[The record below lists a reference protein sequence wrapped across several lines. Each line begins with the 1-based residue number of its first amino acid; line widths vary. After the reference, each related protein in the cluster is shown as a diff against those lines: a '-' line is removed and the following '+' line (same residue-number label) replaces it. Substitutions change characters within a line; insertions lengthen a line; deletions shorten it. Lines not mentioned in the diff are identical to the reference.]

1 MMEVM
6 DSEKKIKILM
16 LEDNE
21 NDVVLIERVLRK
33 DNLNFDSERVDTRD
47 EFDEAIRRFKPD
59 VVLSDH
65 GLPQFNSREAL
76 KICLRERMFMPFILV
91 TGTMSDEFAISILRD
106 GADDYILKSNLSRL
120 PSAIRRAMKERK
132 LERLKRE
139 ARHALR
145 SQNRELLKVNK
156 ELDNFVYS
164 VSHNLKGPLA
174 SVMGLLNV
182 ARNMDKQQQFGEVH
196 NMMSESIAK
205 LDDTLKE
212 ILEYSKNSRNEVQ
225 VGEIDWLIII
235 QSALNKLEYL
245 DKEDLIQK
253 RIHVD
258 TKEPFYSDGNRL
270 SIVFTNLL
278 SNAILYS
285 NKNREAVVDIDVTSN
300 EESAV
305 IMITDNGIGISKAV
319 LPKICDMF
327 YRGTEESQ
335 GAGLGLYITK
345 EVVAKLN
352 GTIDIQAEFGIGTT
366 VTIKIPKTNINS
378 YELTPS
384 LSGTMK

>member
-1 MMEVM
+1 M
-6 DSEKKIKILM
+6 DSKKKLKILM

-21 NDVVLIERVLRK
+21 NDVLLIERVLRK
-33 DNLNFDSERVDTRD
+33 DNLIFESERVDTRD
-47 EFDEAIRRFKPD
+47 EFNEAIRRFKPD

-76 KICLRERMFMPFILV
+76 RICVKERAFMPFILV
-91 TGTMSDEFAISILRD
+91 TGTMSDEFAISSLRD

-120 PSAIRRAMKERK
+120 PSAIRRAMKERR

-145 SQNRELLKVNK
+145 NQNKELLKVNK

-174 SVMGLLNV
+174 SMMGLLNI
-182 ARNMDKQQQFGEVH
+182 AKSMDQGQQFVSVH
-196 NMMSESIAK
+196 DMMRASVGK

-212 ILEYSKNSRNEVQ
+212 IIEYSKNSRNEVQ

-235 QSALNKLEYL
+235 QSCLDKLGYL
-245 DKEDLIQK
+245 DKENLIQK

-258 TKEPFYSDGNRL
+258 TKEPFYSDGNRIG
-270 SIVFTNLL
+270 IVFTNLL

-285 NKNREAVVDIDVTSN
+285 DKNREAVVDIEVKADDETAILV
-300 EESAV
+300 V
-305 IMITDNGIGISKAV
+305 RDNGIGISETV
-319 LPKICDMF
+319 LPKIFDMF
-327 YRGTEESQ
+327 YRGTEESH
-335 GAGLGLYITK
+335 GAGLGLYIAKEIVTK
-345 EVVAKLN
+345 LKGNIE
-352 GTIDIQAEFGIGTT
+352 IQSDFGVGTT
-366 VTIKIPKTNINS
+366 VTIKIPN
-378 YELTPS
+378 TPS
-384 LSGTMK
+384 NS